1 MTNPLDLQCINTLRF
16 LSVDMVQKANSG
28 HPGLPLGAAT
38 MAYALWTRH
47 LKHHPAHPDWPDRD
61 RFVLSAGHGSA
72 LLYSLLHMT
81 GYDLSLADLM
91 QFRQWGSNAPGHPE
105 RGHTPG
111 VEITTGPLGQGLANA
126 VGMAIAEAHLA
137 ARYNRDGHTP
147 VDHRTWALVSDGDLM
162 EGVAAE
168 AASLAGHLRLS
179 KLVCLYDDNRVT
191 LSAGTDIT
199 FTEDRAL
206 RFQSYGWQTLVV
218 DDGNDLDAVDAALAA
233 ACAETTRPSLIL
245 VRTHIGFGSPEQDSF
260 KAHGSPLG
268 AEDVKRTK
276 QALGW
281 PVAPP
286 FLVPEA
292 ALQYFRRALAHGEQ
306 AEADWH
312 TRMRRYAETFPA
324 LSAELQGR
332 LNGDLPVG
340 WDADIPAF
348 SADEK
353 GMATRVAGGRV
364 MNAIAPRLPALFGG
378 SADLDPSTHTALKGQ
393 GTFNPPGS
401 LGMDI
406 QGSDIGGWSHAGR
419 NLHFGVREHAMGAIV
434 NGLAAHG
441 GTLPFGSTFLIFSD
455 YLRPAIRLAALMG
468 LHVVHVFT
476 HDSIAVGEDGPT
488 HQPVEQLASLRAIPK
503 LTLIRPADA
512 NETAVAWKVAIET
525 RDRPVLLVLT
535 RQDLP
540 TVDRSRH
547 ASAEGLRRGA
557 YVLRDLSPAGASASA
572 SAGNSAPDLIL
583 LASGSELS
591 LILSAAERLLVDGL
605 SVRCVSMPSWDLFD
619 AQPRAYRDEVLPPN
633 VPARL
638 AVELG
643 AVQGWHRYIGDG
655 GDVIGVEGFGASAPA
670 GVLMREFGFTVDN
683 VVLRARRLLYVTRRD
698 GMASDGMSDANQSNR
713 AR

>member
-1 MTNPLDLQCINTLRF
+1 MGAPIDLLCINTLRF

-28 HPGLPLGAAT
+28 HPGLPLGAAV
-38 MAYALWTRH
+38 MAYALWTGH
-47 LKHHPAHPDWPDRD
+47 LKHHPTNPQWPDRD

-81 GYDLSLADLM
+81 GYDLSLDDLK
-91 QFRQWGSNAPGHPE
+91 QFRQWGSKAPGHPE

-168 AASLAGHLRLS
+168 AASLAGHLQLG

-191 LSAGTDIT
+191 LSAATDIT
-199 FTEDRAL
+199 FSEDRAL
-206 RFQSYGWQTLVV
+206 RFQAYGWQTLVV
-218 DDGNDLDAVDAALAA
+218 DDGNDLDAVNGALNM

-245 VRTHIGFGSPEQDSF
+245 LRTHIGFGSPEQDSF

-268 AEDVKRTK
+268 VEDVKLTK

-281 PVAPP
+281 PVDPP
-286 FLVPEA
+286 FLVPAA
-292 ALQYFRRALAHGEQ
+292 ALEHFRQALARGEQ
-306 AEADWH
+306 AEAEWNE
-312 TRMRRYAETFPA
+312 RMCGYAEAFPA
-324 LSAELQGR
+324 LFVELQGR
-332 LNGDLPVG
+332 LSGDLPVG
-340 WDADIPAF
+340 WDAEIPVFA
-348 SADEK
+348 ADEK
-353 GMATRVAGGRV
+353 GMATRVAGGMV
-364 MNAIAPRLPALFGG
+364 LNAIASRVPALIGG

-393 GTFNPPGS
+393 GSFNPPWRAGE
-401 LGMDI
+401 DT
-406 QGSDIGGWSHAGR
+406 QGSDAGGWSRAGR

-441 GTLPFGSTFLIFSD
+441 GYLPFGSTFFIFSD
-455 YLRPAIRLAALMG
+455 YMRPAIRLAALMG

-488 HQPVEQLASLRAIPK
+488 HQPVEQLASLRAVPK
-503 LTLIRPADA
+503 LSLIRPADA
-512 NETAVAWKVAIET
+512 NETAVAWKVAVET
-525 RDRPVLLVLT
+525 RDRPVVLALT

-540 TVDRSRH
+540 TLDRCRH

-557 YVLRDLSPAGASASA
+557 YVVRELSPAGASASE
-572 SAGNSAPDLIL
+572 PDLIL
-583 LASGSELS
+583 LASGSEVT
-591 LILSAAERLLVDGL
+591 LILSAAERLCTDGL

-619 AQPRAYRDEVLPPN
+619 AQPNAYRDEVLPPS
-633 VPARL
+633 VLARL

-643 AVQGWHRYIGDG
+643 AVQGWHRYVGDT
-655 GDVIGVEGFGASAPA
+655 GDVLGVESFGASAPA
-670 GVLMREFGFTVDN
+670 GVLLREFGFTVDN
-683 VVLRARRLLYVTRRD
+683 VVLRAHRLSAAAKRGL
-698 GMASDGMSDANQSNR
+698 
-713 AR
+713 